1 MVKLYTPLSL
11 GVWIIALFMPFVGLA
26 AAASLANIGKFPRW
40 FAKFGEGVLGK
51 IVAIGCIVTG
61 ATAAELE
68 RLPGVGPALAR
79 RIIAH
84 RDSVGAFD
92 SVDQLDRVR
101 GIGPALLAKLRPL
114 VKTGS

>member
-1 MVKLYTPLSL
+1 TLADLDRVP
-11 GVWIIALFMPFVGLA
+11 GVGPTTLEAWRAHLTLREAPPR
-26 AAASLANIGKFPRW
+26 AASRAPRE
-40 FAKFGEGVLGK
+40 AAGPPGAAGPATSGPVD
-51 IVAIGCIVTG
+51 INR

-68 RLPGVGPALAR
+68 RLPGVGAALAR

-84 RDSVGAFD
+84 RDSAGAFD

-114 VKTGS
+114 VTTGG